1 MKKYLLLIRHASA
14 EEPTNS
20 SMKRDFDRNLT
31 SKGTMESARLG
42 KYLASLNLGIN
53 QLFSSPSA
61 RTMET
66 ARYIAEQLKFETDD
80 IQAEEGLFGSG
91 PRNYLALVNS
101 ISEIYICVA
110 IVGHNPEVSFFTDYL
125 CQEEV
130 GGSFEKATAVLVS
143 FEDLKWNEISKKT
156 GKIEFRIDVK
166 DIFENE

>member
-14 EEPTNS
+14 VEQTNS
-20 SMKRDFDRNLT
+20 SMIRDFDRNLT
-31 SKGTMESARLG
+31 ARGTMESARLG
-42 KYLASLNLGIN
+42 KYLARLNLGIN

-66 ARYIAEQLKFETDD
+66 AKYIAEQLKFETDD

-101 ISEIYICVA
+101 ISEIYTCVA

-125 CQEEV
+125 CQEDV
-130 GGSFEKATAVLVS
+130 GGSFKKATAVLVS
-143 FEDLKWNEISKKT
+143 FEDLKWDEISQKT